1 MNALTKAAY
10 NRIRSESFENYTI
23 AVVCGIILGLMLG
36 LGV

>member
-23 AVVCGIILGLMLG
+23 AVVCGIVIGIMLG

>member
-23 AVVCGIILGLMLG
+23 AMVCGIVLGIMLG